1 MNEDQ
6 SPRRSP
12 EQRFPG
18 GWTPAA
24 PPRARPQQS
33 AAAPAP
39 EPAEPRHVPRSR
51 PQHDAYDAYDDDPID
66 LPEALRGRA
75 RRHGDPLWLRLLQTL
90 RRAAGSDSF
99 PGDFANAL
107 DDCQRPVTT
116 GRRIGVVG
124 ATGGAG
130 TSTLVAALALL
141 LADVRADHI
150 AAVDTVGRPSG
161 LLPRLPAQAPAGGL
175 VALTGLAGRTGD
187 IGLHELR
194 AHAATL
200 PTNLHRLTLDERDHA
215 LTDLERQGLYQVLSR
230 TCAVSLVEL
239 DAHADVQHLHAL
251 IVAVPAVPGAAG
263 AAASLLARVR
273 AARPGL
279 PVLPVVVNAHGCP
292 AADVRLAEAGLD
304 EQLAASG
311 RRRTTPAHHL
321 DYDRHL
327 AAGLAAGL
335 AIDLRLVGE
344 KRRLQVAT
352 LAANALF
359 AASGEP
365 GGHA

>member
-6 SPRRSP
+6 TPRRSP

-24 PPRARPQQS
+24 PPRARSQQP

-39 EPAEPRHVPRSR
+39 EPSEPRHVPRSR
-51 PQHDAYDAYDDDPID
+51 PQHDAYDDDLID

-107 DDCQRPVTT
+107 DACQRPVTT

-175 VALTGLAGRTGD
+175 AALTGLAGRTGD

-215 LTDLERQGLYQVLSR
+215 LTALERQGLYQGLSR

-251 IVAVPAVPGAAG
+251 IVAVPAAPGAAG

-304 EQLAASG
+304 EQLAARG
-311 RRRTTPAHHL
+311 RRRTTPAHNL
-321 DYDRHL
+321 DYDRH
-327 AAGLAAGL
+327 LAAGL

-344 KRRLQVAT
+344 ERRLQVAA
-352 LAANALF
+352 LAANALY